1 MLQVLWDIAANI
13 FASLISDLGGYGI
26 GFATVITLGLIA
38 AVHWHRQQVRKG
50 NKGVQA
56 WHLIAGGL
64 AGITISSIVAF
75 VGVILY
81 FYYPLTSTK
90 AEARLSNEPGA
101 VITSGP
107 TSSQGKSTVGQIIGT
122 NSPRAVL
129 DQGKANQYDI
139 GVVSD
144 GSVPIPP
151 PAPLPWPGTEYSKLS
166 NVELKKLALSVAS
179 QMRWLAVDWDTNRT
193 GSSRSDL
200 ETTFYEKFRGN
211 GAALAEEILAR
222 QSIFPP
228 YTFQTKIMY
237 PLALQGHFAGPNPI
251 ADAAVFL
258 EDRARM
264 LPDG

>member
-122 NSPRAVL
+122 NPPRAVL
-129 DQGKANQYDI
+129 EARVLTKIRSSLPAFMWRRRKRGGPWAWRIALVPQDCAGLPLHRSS
-139 GVVSD
+139 SD
-144 GSVPIPP
+144 AFEHRTGICIPGAAIPP
-151 PAPLPWPGTEYSKLS
+151 GDRVIFSRRW
-166 NVELKKLALSVAS
+166 AS
-179 QMRWLAVDWDTNRT
+179 A
-193 GSSRSDL
+193 S
-200 ETTFYEKFRGN
+200 
-211 GAALAEEILAR
+211 
-222 QSIFPP
+222 
-228 YTFQTKIMY
+228 
-237 PLALQGHFAGPNPI
+237 H
-251 ADAAVFL
+251 
-258 EDRARM
+258 
-264 LPDG
+264 